1 MKVRYAGCQ
10 TTDVTLGVSLS
21 QIFPF
26 HKGSSIVSVHSETTL
41 WTFFLYL
48 SAWQNWICP
57 VCSAREQ
64 KVCIPIRTVGSPGTG
79 QARGPSHLKDTPFNN
94 LSGAQLCWA
103 QWLKWSR
110 KLRKCRK
117 QRTVWKTQLLPGGSQ
132 PISGI
137 FLFFPSK
144 NIHVTSSFISYDRGK
159 KKKKE
164 RRLPSV
170 VLDTWKTYVSPGQYT
185 KK

>member
-1 MKVRYAGCQ
+1 MPNYRCNLRSFTFANIPFPQGQ
-10 TTDVTLGVSLS
+10 QHSLRS
-21 QIFPF
+21 LRDHSVNLFPF
-26 HKGSSIVSVHSETTL
+26 TY
-41 WTFFLYL
+41 FLYL